1 MKFIFLFIIAN
12 IFCAVGFAQID
23 TISIK
28 NNNLRIA
35 NLKEGNSQYVCWLK
49 DTRSGA
55 VSIIS
60 MSERKVYFQKI
71 RGKDVIV
78 VVKHSFNNDTSANKY
93 VYTISDRNNFKTL
106 YDYSS
111 KSAVIEAYNYYGDEI
126 KGADSIK
133 QNTKLNFFFK
143 FKDLPYN
150 NELDLETL
158 SALPVERIG
167 QKMIISFYQPG
178 SSTIPKFH
186 PVEVI
191 SEEQLSTVNNTRVD
205 CWVIKLSFDNEN
217 YDVSWVSK
225 LTHELLRF
233 ESRGP
238 TDVFYKVKLSSSDQ
252 KF

>member
-1 MKFIFLFIIAN
+1 MKFFVLFIITN
-12 IFCAVGFAQID
+12 IFCAVSFAQID

-35 NLKEGNSQYVCWLK
+35 NLKEGTSQYVCWLK
-49 DTRSGA
+49 NTRSGA

-60 MSERKVYFQKI
+60 MSERKVSFQKI
-71 RGKDVIV
+71 RGEDVIV
-78 VVKHSFNNDTSANKY
+78 IVKHSFNNDTSANKY
-93 VYTISDRNNFKTL
+93 VYTISDRKNFKTL

-111 KSAVIEAYNYYGDEI
+111 KSAVIEAYNYLGDEI
-126 KGADSIK
+126 NGADSVK
-133 QNTKLNFFFK
+133 QNTKLNFFLK
-143 FKDLPYN
+143 FKDLPYS

-167 QKMIISFYQPG
+167 QKMVISFYQPG
-178 SSTIPKFH
+178 NSTIPKFH
-186 PVEVI
+186 PVEVVN
-191 SEEQLSTVNNTRVD
+191 EEELSTVNNTRVD

-217 YDVSWVSK
+217 YDLSWVSK

-238 TDVFYKVKLSSSDQ
+238 TDVFYKVKLFSSDQ